1 MIPGA
6 GDLRFDRMPP
16 LWVPLRAFL
25 VAPLL
30 GAGAG
35 VTLSAVGPAALA
47 QRWAPGLI
55 AAAHLVT
62 VGFLTLVMVGAILQ
76 VLPVVT
82 GVPVP
87 GARRVGPITQLGVA
101 LGAVALAAGIGG
113 TVPELSGVGAVLLGV
128 GLGVFTVA
136 ALAGAWQAR
145 RNPTGRAMG
154 LSVASLV
161 AVAAL
166 GVFLLVGHAGW
177 LALRRDLTDVHLA
190 WALAGWVGLLVM
202 GVSFQVVPMFQVTPT
217 YPKVVERFLPAVG
230 FAALVVWTAGRL
242 FAGPVLATIGI
253 LTVVAVFGVYAVT
266 TLRLQSRRRRKL
278 PDATTDAWRLGMGS
292 LLVAVSMVAASTM
305 GLLDLAATAPALVFG
320 VLAVFGFGVSV
331 IEGMLYKIVP
341 FLSWLHLQNVIT
353 SRDLVGRVKI
363 RNMRQLLPP
372 PRGHFV
378 AHATALGMLLVAVLL
393 RGFWGRLAG
402 VAVAVDFGWLALIL
416 IGVVRRHREDRQSIM
431 ASVG

>member
-1 MIPGA
+1 MIPGG

-16 LWVPLRAFL
+16 LWVPLRAF
-25 VAPLL
+25 VAAPLL
-30 GAGAG
+30 GAAGG
-35 VTLSAVGPAALA
+35 VTLSAVGPAAFA

-87 GARRVGPITQLGVA
+87 GTRRVGPITQLGVA
-101 LGAVALAAGIGG
+101 LGAVALAAGVGG
-113 TVPELSGVGAVLLGV
+113 TLPELSGVGAVLLGV

-136 ALAGAWQAR
+136 ALAGSWQAR

-161 AVAAL
+161 AVAGL
-166 GVFLLVGHAGW
+166 GVFLLAGHAGW
-177 LALRRDLTDVHLA
+177 LTLRRDLTDVHLA

-217 YPKVVERFLPAVG
+217 YPKVAERFLPALG
-230 FAALVVWTAGRL
+230 FAGLIVWTAGRL
-242 FAGPVLATIGI
+242 GAGPVLATTGI
-253 LTVVAVFGVYAVT
+253 LTVVAVFGAYAVT

-278 PDATTDAWRLGMGS
+278 PDPTTDAWRLGMGS

-305 GLLDLAATAPALVFG
+305 GALDLAATAPALVFG

-372 PRGHFV
+372 PRRHFT
-378 AHATALGMLLVAVLL
+378 AHAAALGMLLVAVVL
-393 RGFWGRLAG
+393 RGFWVRLAG
-402 VAVAVDFGWLALIL
+402 LAVAVDFGWLALIL
-416 IGVVRRHREDRQSIM
+416 IGVVRRHREDRRSIM